1 MPEILSSR
9 KTKKGVNA
17 STIIADD
24 NTITDPI
31 GIAKSFSN
39 FFISIGTNLQNKMP
53 ITKNMFTDH
62 LRKTNSEN
70 FIVVLPAT
78 ADKIIDLPY
87 NLKLKSS
94 KIIGPYSIP
103 IKIMKISKETISL
116 LLSQLINNSIS
127 KGIFPNICKLGQV
140 IPIFKSNSRLL
151 CNNYNPISLL
161 LHISKIFE
169 NVIHRRLNFFST

>member
-1 MPEILSSR
+1 MHEILSSR
-9 KTKKGVNA
+9 KTKKSVNA

-70 FIVVLPAT
+70 VIVVLPAT
-78 ADKIIDLPY
+78 ADKIIIYHTILSLNPAKLLVLIVFL
-87 NLKLKSS
+87 LKL
-94 KIIGPYSIP
+94 
-103 IKIMKISKETISL
+103 
-116 LLSQLINNSIS
+116 
-127 KGIFPNICKLGQV
+127 
-140 IPIFKSNSRLL
+140 
-151 CNNYNPISLL
+151 
-161 LHISKIFE
+161 
-169 NVIHRRLNFFST
+169 

>member
-1 MPEILSSR
+1 
-9 KTKKGVNA
+9 
-17 STIIADD
+17 
-24 NTITDPI
+24 
-31 GIAKSFSN
+31 
-39 FFISIGTNLQNKMP
+39 MP

-127 KGIFPNICKLGQV
+127 KGIFP
-140 IPIFKSNSRLL
+140 IFVN
-151 CNNYNPISLL
+151 
-161 LHISKIFE
+161 
-169 NVIHRRLNFFST
+169 